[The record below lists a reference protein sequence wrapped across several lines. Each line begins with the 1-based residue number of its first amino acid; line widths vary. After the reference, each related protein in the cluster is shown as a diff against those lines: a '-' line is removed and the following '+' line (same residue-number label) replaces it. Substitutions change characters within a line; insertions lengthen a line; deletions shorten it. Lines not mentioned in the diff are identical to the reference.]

1 MCRVPQGEA
10 ALPSCMAM
18 VFSRATRLLSPWGR
32 MCQPVR
38 VEQPPEWVRGVSRTL
53 GLFIHSCGGIGHEG
67 RGCPCSAARTSRLG
81 GEWGL
86 NPGPN
91 GVSHPVPPSHGSAPG
106 GRWDV
111 DDHHPTTT
119 LHLGKLRDGEGF
131 GLDHTA
137 RARSRAPWA
146 APWVRRRD
154 STPVSEGTRESST
167 ALMDSRAYSFNGF
180 YVCCLVGS

>member
-1 MCRVPQGEA
+1 MG
-10 ALPSCMAM
+10 
-18 VFSRATRLLSPWGR
+18 PWG
-32 MCQPVR
+32 
-38 VEQPPEWVRGVSRTL
+38 EQNTW
-53 GLFIHSCGGIGHEG
+53 FIHSLLVGIGHEG

-91 GVSHPVPPSHGSAPG
+91 GVSHPVPPSRGSAPG

-119 LHLGKLRDGEGF
+119 LHLGKLRNGEGF

-137 RARSRAPWA
+137 RARSRAPLA
-146 APWVRRRD
+146 ARRCGGGTAHLCLREPERAPRLSWTLELTLLTASIFAALLDHSVLNERD
-154 STPVSEGTRESST
+154 Q
-167 ALMDSRAYSFNGF
+167 LI
-180 YVCCLVGS
+180 